1 MNPPKQPYIID
12 TSLISPLGLTTNE
25 NFTALT
31 QSASGI
37 RLLDDTYFFSKPIL
51 GSVIDHSIIDGFK
64 QRLQT
69 KNRFDTLLMACAFDM
84 LQKKEVDYTSHH
96 TLIILSTTKGNI
108 ELLATEHESEQID
121 LNYSASLLQQC
132 FRNPNQ
138 VMIVSNACISGI
150 SAAIVASRYI
160 QAGLYKHVLV
170 IGCDV
175 VSRFVL
181 SGFNSFLAISKNGCK
196 PFDIDRDGVVLGEAC
211 GAILLSS
218 EHTSEIVVA
227 GGGITNDAN
236 HISGPS
242 KTGEELAYCIQQLLQ
257 QSSVSQ
263 DEISF
268 ISAHGTAT
276 QYNDEMESKAIAL
289 AGLNHV
295 PLFSLKAQYGHT
307 LGASGVIECIIS
319 VECLKRNILLPSVGF
334 KTKGVSGDVTI
345 SQQILEKELR
355 YAVKTTSG
363 FGGCNAALL
372 LKKVH

>member
-84 LQKKEVDYTSHH
+84 LHKKEVDYTSHH

-108 ELLATEHESEQID
+108 ELLATEHDSEQID

-334 KTKGVSGDVTI
+334 KTKGVSGDITI

>member
-1 MNPPKQPYIID
+1 MNPPKQPYILD

-31 QSASGI
+31 QSVSGI
-37 RLLDDTYFFSKPIL
+37 RLLDDSYFFSKPIL
-51 GSVIDHSIIDGFK
+51 SSVIDHSIIDGFK

-108 ELLATEHESEQID
+108 ELLATEHDSEQID

>member
-31 QSASGI
+31 QSVSGI
-37 RLLDDTYFFSKPIL
+37 RLLDDSYFFSKPIL
-51 GSVIDHSIIDGFK
+51 SSVIDHSIIDGFK

-84 LQKKEVDYTSHH
+84 LHKKEVDYTSHH

-108 ELLATEHESEQID
+108 ELLATEHDSEQID

-276 QYNDEMESKAIAL
+276 QYNDEMESKAIAM
-289 AGLNHV
+289 AGLSHV

-334 KTKGVSGDVTI
+334 KTKGVSGDITI

>member
-1 MNPPKQPYIID
+1 LNPPKQPYIID

-31 QSASGI
+31 QSVSGI
-37 RLLDDTYFFSKPIL
+37 RLLDDSYFFSKPIL
-51 GSVIDHSIIDGFK
+51 SSVIDHSIIDGFK

-84 LQKKEVDYTSHH
+84 LHKKEVDYTSHH

-108 ELLATEHESEQID
+108 ELLATEHDSEQID

-242 KTGEELAYCIQQLLQ
+242 KTGEELAYCIHQLLQ

-276 QYNDEMESKAIAL
+276 QYNDEMESKAIAM
-289 AGLNHV
+289 AGLSHV

>member
-31 QSASGI
+31 QSVSGI
-37 RLLDDTYFFSKPIL
+37 RLLDDSYFFSKPIL
-51 GSVIDHSIIDGFK
+51 SSVIDHSIIDGFK

-108 ELLATEHESEQID
+108 ELLATEYDSEQID

-227 GGGITNDAN
+227 GGAITNDAN

-257 QSSVSQ
+257 QSSVSK

-334 KTKGVSGDVTI
+334 KTKGVSGDITI
-345 SQQILEKELR
+345 SQQILENELR

>member
-31 QSASGI
+31 QSVSGI
-37 RLLDDTYFFSKPIL
+37 RLLDDSYFFSKPIL
-51 GSVIDHSIIDGFK
+51 SSVIDHSIIDGFK

-84 LQKKEVDYTSHH
+84 LHKKEVDYTSHH

-108 ELLATEHESEQID
+108 ELLATEHDSEQID

-289 AGLNHV
+289 AGLSHV

-334 KTKGVSGDVTI
+334 KTKGVSGDITI

>member
-1 MNPPKQPYIID
+1 M
-12 TSLISPLGLTTNE
+12 
-25 NFTALT
+25 
-31 QSASGI
+31 
-37 RLLDDTYFFSKPIL
+37 
-51 GSVIDHSIIDGFK
+51 
-64 QRLQT
+64 
-69 KNRFDTLLMACAFDM
+69 
-84 LQKKEVDYTSHH
+84 
-96 TLIILSTTKGNI
+96 
-108 ELLATEHESEQID
+108 LATEHDSEQID

-276 QYNDEMESKAIAL
+276 QYNDEMESKAIAM

-334 KTKGVSGDVTI
+334 KTKGVSGDITI

>member
-51 GSVIDHSIIDGFK
+51 SSVIDHSIIDGFK

-108 ELLATEHESEQID
+108 ELLATEHDSEQID

-334 KTKGVSGDVTI
+334 KTKGVSGDITI
-345 SQQILEKELR
+345 SQQILENELR

>member
-1 MNPPKQPYIID
+1 LNPPKQPYIID

-51 GSVIDHSIIDGFK
+51 SSVIDHSIIDGFK

-108 ELLATEHESEQID
+108 ELLATEHDSEQID

-334 KTKGVSGDVTI
+334 KTKGVSGDITI
-345 SQQILEKELR
+345 SQQILENELR

>member
-31 QSASGI
+31 QSVSGI
-37 RLLDDTYFFSKPIL
+37 RLLDDSYFFSKPIL
-51 GSVIDHSIIDGFK
+51 SSVIDHSIIDGFK

-84 LQKKEVDYTSHH
+84 LHKKEVDYTSHH

-276 QYNDEMESKAIAL
+276 QYNDEMESKAIAM
-289 AGLNHV
+289 AGLSHV

-334 KTKGVSGDVTI
+334 KTKGVSGDITI